1 MASKNEIKDLLIIEL
16 NNSSEKVIF
25 NGMKNYVINTIVEP
39 NIKLQVIYNF
49 ENPLTED
56 SIEVLKLICIN
67 EWGFEPYII
76 SDYSIIDMKK
86 FIKNTV

>member
-1 MASKNEIKDLLIIEL
+1 MASKTEIKDLLVIEL
-16 NNSSEKVIF
+16 NNSTEKVIF
-25 NGMKNYVINTIVEP
+25 NTMKNYVINTIVEP
-39 NIKLQVIYNF
+39 TIKLQVIYNF

-56 SIEVLKLICIN
+56 NIEVLKLICIN

-86 FIKNTV
+86 FIKNI

>member
-1 MASKNEIKDLLIIEL
+1 MTSKQEIKDLLVIEL
-16 NNSSEKVIF
+16 NNSTEKTIF
-25 NGMKNYVINTIVEP
+25 NSMKNYVINTIVEP
-39 NIKLQVIYNF
+39 TIKLKLIYNF
-49 ENPLTED
+49 ETPLTED

-86 FIKNTV
+86 FI

>member
-1 MASKNEIKDLLIIEL
+1 MASKKEITDLLVIEL

-25 NGMKNYVINTIVEP
+25 NAMKNYVINTIVEP
-39 NIKLQVIYNF
+39 TIKLKIIYNF
-49 ENPLTED
+49 ETPLTED

-86 FIKNTV
+86 FI